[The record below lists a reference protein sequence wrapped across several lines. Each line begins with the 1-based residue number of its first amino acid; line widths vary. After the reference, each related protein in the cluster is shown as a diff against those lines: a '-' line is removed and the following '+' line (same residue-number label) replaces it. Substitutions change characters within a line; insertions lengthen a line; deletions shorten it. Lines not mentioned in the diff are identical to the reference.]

1 MRFLRAHFVNSE
13 LPVAADERCWA
24 DVAPRPNACDRYLEL
39 SVSAPEIWPDRPASV
54 GGLLDQLRMPNEV
67 VLPELRLNSMW
78 NQDDSK

>member
-1 MRFLRAHFVNSE
+1 MLLRGLNAFDQNRE
-13 LPVAADERCWA
+13 L
-24 DVAPRPNACDRYLEL
+24 LM
-39 SVSAPEIWPDRPASV
+39 SAREIWLDHPASV